1 MRLFTNAVAVTAAL
15 LLSGCIVLDEVTT
28 ISVHPDGS
36 ASLLIYHS
44 NVRSTE
50 EDANAANEL
59 QRYAEDFDARRS
71 DDFARIAQAGGEVVD
86 ARWLQREV
94 PYSGVIVAKL
104 PTATSLEKLFSIEGK
119 SDDLRLTTR
128 YSTNGSRRKLTMV
141 VLPPPDFKLADNSA
155 RPQNEL
161 QQDKANGFSE
171 TRVVVIGGKIVTS
184 QGWTVASDKRSA
196 LLSLNEIAR
205 LLRNS
210 PDRIE
215 LFIEWDV
222 PRS

>member
-141 VLPPPDFKLADNSA
+141 VLSPPDFKLPDNSA
-155 RPQNEL
+155 RPQNES
-161 QQDKANGFSE
+161 QQDKAHGFSE
-171 TRVVVIGGKIVTS
+171 TRIVVIGGKMLAS
-184 QGWTVASDKRSA
+184 KGWTVASDTRSA
-196 LLSLNEIAR
+196 LLSVDEIAR
-205 LLRNS
+205 LLRTLA
-210 PDRIE
+210 DRKA
-215 LFIEWDV
+215 
-222 PRS
+222 